1 MTFYEQPIRGRVN
14 VGWWAST
21 HNLIPIRFL
30 ASIYCLKIPAL
41 VAFVALM
48 FLLGSRMKRGHFLLF
63 EYSEFNIQLAQHFEY
78 VTNPSK
84 FTNQLQE
91 EIQLRVRLLGS
102 AGNQF

>member
-1 MTFYEQPIRGRVN
+1 
-14 VGWWAST
+14 
-21 HNLIPIRFL
+21 
-30 ASIYCLKIPAL
+30 

-48 FLLGSRMKRGHFLLF
+48 FLLEPNEKGETVCMGHFLLF